1 LEVLRDYAG
10 KTVIIGTH
18 GTALSTILN
27 HYNPQFGLEDFLRI
41 VRWMP
46 YVIEMVFEGEK
57 LLEIRELAY
66 VDKN

>member
-1 LEVLRDYAG
+1 MSR
-10 KTVIIGTH
+10 TTIIFVRHAQSVYGSDDRNRPLT
-18 GTALSTILN
+18 
-27 HYNPQFGLEDFLRI
+27 EDFLRI